1 MTPLEAFQRVPL
13 LSDLPADERDRL
25 ISLLKEVALG
35 PGEILFH
42 EGDAGGTLYLV
53 LEGCLDIVKGIDT
66 PDERKIADAWPGDF
80 LGEMSLLIPGRARTA
95 SIRAVEPSR
104 LWTMT
109 QDDFTGLLERQPRVA
124 FTMVQ
129 SLTKRLDE
137 SNRAAFRDL
146 QERNRRLQIA
156 YDELTAAQAKLIEKE
171 RLERE
176 LQVAAEIQM
185 SIVPQQLPQVAGFDF
200 GALMQP
206 ARTVGG
212 DLYDVFS
219 MGADRVGV
227 VIGDVVG
234 KGLPAAIFMA
244 RSHALIMAE
253 AAHGGRPADILRRVN
268 SHLIR
273 LQQSDQFVT
282 VLLGILD
289 LAQATFDYARA
300 GHELP
305 LLLTTDGEVRALPM
319 RPGQPLGLFEDVL
332 LDENAMPIPP
342 GATLLLNTDGLTDGS
357 NPQGEQF
364 GQEKVTAA
372 LSGLA
377 RLDGAQV
384 CGALLK
390 TLAEFLGGS
399 EQDDDI
405 TLVAL
410 HRLGAHSA

>member
-13 LSDLPADERDRL
+13 LRDLPEDERDYL
-25 ISLLKEVALG
+25 ISLLKEVTLD
-35 PGEILFH
+35 PGDILFR

-53 LEGCLDIVKGIDT
+53 LEGSLDIVKGLDT

-95 SIRAVEPSR
+95 AIRAAERSL

-109 QDDFTGLLERQPRVA
+109 QEDFSGLLERQPKVA

-146 QERNRRLQIA
+146 QERNRKLQLA
-156 YDELTAAQAKLIEKE
+156 YDELRAAQAKLIEKE

-185 SIVPQQLPQVAGFDF
+185 SIVPQQLPRVAGFDF
-200 GALMQP
+200 GALMHP

-227 VIGDVVG
+227 VVGDVVG
-234 KGLPAAIFMA
+234 KGVPAAIFMA

-253 AAHGGRPADILRRVN
+253 AAHGGAPADILRRVN
-268 SHLIR
+268 SQLIR

-282 VLLGILD
+282 VLFGIVD
-289 LAQATFDYARA
+289 VGSGTFDYARA

-305 LLLTTDGEVRALPM
+305 MLLTADGGVQVLPM
-319 RPGQPLGLFEDVL
+319 RPGQPLGLFDDVL
-332 LDENAMPIPP
+332 LDESSLTVPL
-342 GATLLLNTDGLTDGS
+342 GATLLLNTDGLTDASDPG
-357 NPQGEQF
+357 GVQF
-364 GQEKVTAA
+364 GQERAELV
-372 LSGLA
+372 LRSLA
-377 RLDGAQV
+377 GQEGAQV
-384 CGALLK
+384 CKALLDIVVNY
-390 TLAEFLGGS
+390 LDGS

-410 HRLGAHSA
+410 HRAMA